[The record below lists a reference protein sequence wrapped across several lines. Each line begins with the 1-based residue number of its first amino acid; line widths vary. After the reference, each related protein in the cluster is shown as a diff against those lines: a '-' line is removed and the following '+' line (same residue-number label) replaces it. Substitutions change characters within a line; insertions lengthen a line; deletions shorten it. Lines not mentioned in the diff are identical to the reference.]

1 MDNDDDDMD
10 MLDGPVL
17 SPSLPVTGQTQ
28 INSRP
33 HAGPHGSLP
42 TLGATAAVVSN
53 GFPNSHSLSL
63 PPVED
68 SHAILNTQQL
78 TQPSREASVLA
89 FDTSHLSI
97 DQSLKPT
104 SDQIDSFLSDLELDD
119 HETRAPFVS
128 ELPTGFCYDVRMRYH
143 CELEIA
149 KDRRDYHP
157 EDPRRI
163 FEIYRELCVA
173 GLIEDKFLTTGPLVS
188 RPLQQIDVREV
199 TEGEVELVHDPKH
212 WYTMKETP
220 SKTLFHPLE
229 RCDHSLIEQK

>member
-1 MDNDDDDMD
+1 MQPSDEDRI
-10 MLDGPVL
+10 L
-17 SPSLPVTGQTQ
+17 SIP
-28 INSRP
+28 
-33 HAGPHGSLP
+33 
-42 TLGATAAVVSN
+42 
-53 GFPNSHSLSL
+53 
-63 PPVED
+63 
-68 SHAILNTQQL
+68 QQV

-89 FDTSHLSI
+89 IDTSHLSI

-104 SDQIDSFLSDLELDD
+104 SDQINGFLSDLELDD
-119 HETRAPFVS
+119 HESRTPFLS
-128 ELPTGFCYDVRMRYH
+128 ELATGFCYDVRMRYH

-173 GLIEDKFLTTGPLVS
+173 GLIEDKFLSTQPLVS

-212 WYTMKETP
+212 WYDMKKTP
-220 SKTLFHPLE
+220 SMVLLLPLA
-229 RCDHSLIEQK
+229 HFNSSHVKQI